1 MDRRTFIRRAGAAGV
16 AAGLAGC
23 SAEPTGTETATEG
36 EGGGSSTVTDSPTGT
51 TVGGATPTLVVATYS
66 AFVDAPSS
74 SPGAWL
80 KSEFESEFD
89 AELVWQTPESEVN
102 YYIERANA
110 GVEIDADAYVGLNT
124 DMLIR
129 VDENLDDG
137 SLFAAAGDV
146 GADVKEDLRVDPQ
159 GRAVPFDTGYI
170 SLVWN
175 ATKDDGEFVAPETF
189 DGLLAEEYA
198 GDLIAQNPD
207 SSATGRAFL
216 LHTIAEKGADGYLDY
231 WSQLQDNGVRVL
243 GSWDDAY
250 SAYTGGEAPM
260 VVSYSTDQV
269 YANRYDQNMDEHQIR
284 FLNDQGYANPEG
296 MARFADA
303 DDPDLARE
311 FLRFMLRPEVQ
322 GEIAVRNVSF
332 PAVTDAAVP
341 EEYETYARE
350 PPEAV
355 TFGYD
360 ELKGNVTEWISEWQR
375 QFAQG

>member
-1 MDRRTFIRRAGAAGV
+1 MDRRTFIRRAGAVGV

-23 SAEPTGTETATEG
+23 SAERAGTEATEG
-36 EGGGSSTVTDSPTGT
+36 ESTATEATTGT

-66 AFVDAPSS
+66 PFVDAPSS

-80 KSEFESEFD
+80 KERFESEFD

-102 YYIERANA
+102 HYIERANA
-110 GVEIDADAYVGLNT
+110 GVEIDADVYVGLDT

-129 VDENLDDG
+129 VDEKLEDG

-146 GADVKEDLRVDPQ
+146 GDVKESLRFDPQ
-159 GRAVPFDTGYI
+159 GRAVPFDTGYV

-175 ATKDDGEFVAPETF
+175 ATAEDGAFVAPETF
-189 DGLLAEEYA
+189 DELAASEYA
-198 GDLIAQNPD
+198 ADLIAQNPD

-216 LHTIAEKGADGYLDY
+216 LHTVAEKGADGYLDY
-231 WSQLQDNGVRVL
+231 WSTLRDNGVRVL
-243 GSWDDAY
+243 GSWSDAY
-250 SAYTGGEAPM
+250 SAYTGEEAPM

-269 YANRYDQNMDEHQIR
+269 YANRYDQEMEKHRIR

-296 MARFADA
+296 MARFAGA
-303 DDPDLARE
+303 DDPDLAE
-311 FLRFMLRPEVQ
+311 AFLRFMLRPEVQ
-322 GEIAVRNVSF
+322 GEIAVRNVAF
-332 PAVTDAAVP
+332 PAVTDAEVP
-341 EEYETYARE
+341 EEYDEYAKE

-355 TFGYD
+355 SFGYD
-360 ELKGNVTEWISEWQR
+360 ELKGNVGGWVSEWQR